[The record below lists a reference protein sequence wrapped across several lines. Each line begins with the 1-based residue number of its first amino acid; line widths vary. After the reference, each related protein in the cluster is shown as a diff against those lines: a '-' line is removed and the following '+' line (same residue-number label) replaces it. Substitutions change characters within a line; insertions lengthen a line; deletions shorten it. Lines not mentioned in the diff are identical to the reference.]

1 VKRRALYLAVAV
13 GTFLLAVLIASIWF
27 FPPHVYRLVM
37 QDGVGGPGLGATGK
51 GIGASMKTWKSID
64 GAEVQEITI
73 AFSSREEA
81 IEDLKEE
88 VKRAEAVIVRGDSR
102 AVMKLGGSVRIV
114 TLEDSS
120 TRLLEAASLE
130 DALSFERARLKVEW

>member
-1 VKRRALYLAVAV
+1 VKRSALYLAVAG
-13 GTFLLAVLIASIWF
+13 GTLLRAVLIASIWF

-51 GIGASMKTWKSID
+51 GIGSSMKTWKSIE

-88 VKRAEAVIVRGDSR
+88 VKRAGAVVVSGDSR
-102 AVMKLGGSVRIV
+102 AVTKLGGSVRIV
-114 TLEDSS
+114 TLEEAS
-120 TRLLEAASLE
+120 TRLLEAAALE
-130 DALSFERARLKVEW
+130 DALSFERAWLKVEW